1 MHLEELM
8 KWDMLALGLGRRE
21 WRDEDFPDTLS
32 FCQSG
37 IREVH
42 AGLHLR
48 YLGFRNVCWGEP
60 L

>member
-8 KWDMLALGLGRRE
+8 KWDMLDLGLGRRE

-42 AGLHLR
+42 AGLHIR
-48 YLGFRNVCWGEP
+48 YLGFRNVC
-60 L
+60 